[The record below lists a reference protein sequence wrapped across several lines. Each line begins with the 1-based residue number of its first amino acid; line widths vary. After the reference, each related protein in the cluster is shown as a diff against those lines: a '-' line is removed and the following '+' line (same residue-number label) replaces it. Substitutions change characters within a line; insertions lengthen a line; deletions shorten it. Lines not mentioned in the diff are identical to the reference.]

1 MEKKHETLSFY
12 ATQRHQVPSWIIKK
26 IADLVSKAKRL
37 EDSSSVLYA
46 CLEARNLLENISFTK
61 LLCSVPASDRDA
73 LSTAMKPRRGIEK
86 ADKEL
91 KTLGLKTQEFMS
103 IISMQENHPF
113 PIFKFAESSR
123 IQDKLSQ
130 YVHNYAVEERDILY
144 GSEYIKNGF
153 RAVAE
158 AVAFAKDNMHYFAET
173 NTYGI
178 VNADMTNLP
187 EWGSKL
193 LADWKSG
200 VIKDAAVL
208 DAAIKEAAAEYV
220 KNKAL
225 KQ

>member
-1 MEKKHETLSFY
+1 
-12 ATQRHQVPSWIIKK
+12 
-26 IADLVSKAKRL
+26 
-37 EDSSSVLYA
+37 
-46 CLEARNLLENISFTK
+46 
-61 LLCSVPASDRDA
+61 
-73 LSTAMKPRRGIEK
+73 
-86 ADKEL
+86 
-91 KTLGLKTQEFMS
+91 
-103 IISMQENHPF
+103 
-113 PIFKFAESSR
+113 
-123 IQDKLSQ
+123 
-130 YVHNYAVEERDILY
+130 VHNYAVEERDILY

-220 KNKAL
+220 RNKAL
-225 KQ
+225 RQ